1 LPTHNVDES
10 KVEKLR
16 GLLANLPQLGIRFY
30 MVGTKE
36 GLSIVSDTTANMPD
50 PELLSAATATIVS
63 TGDFLSSKYK
73 EGMTK
78 EMVIRVEGGYI
89 LVFRVGTGF
98 NFAAV
103 VGDVTNLDYYLDILR
118 KYSGAV
124 EEVLISGEEEV
135 KEVEELLRKELREIS
150 APSTDEGKV
159 SETKV
164 KSQPKGPSK
173 APSLGKAPPS
183 KRKKT
188 SQ

>member
-173 APSLGKAPPS
+173 APSLGKAPLS